1 MAYAGV
7 TLGYY
12 SSRPSVPE
20 LINNLPVEET
30 SKDYIT
36 IYDSLNQDRD
46 FSIMTHL
53 IDNGGFSYYLSDPTK
68 RFTLFAFPDSV
79 ISDEIKSSFTS
90 LDSAESRNL
99 ISIHLMDKAKL
110 WNRFAEDK
118 YIFPTYHRTQSL
130 YVNGPNMEV
139 GINGSEIFQKASVI
153 GTDNVFKN
161 GIVMVI
167 DRPLIPSNFL

>member
-1 MAYAGV
+1 MAYVGA

-12 SSRPSVPE
+12 SSRPFVPE
-20 LINNLPVEET
+20 SINYLPEEEP

-46 FSIMTHL
+46 FSIMTQL
-53 IDNGGFSYYLSDPTK
+53 IDKGDYSYLLSDPTK

-79 ISDEIKSSFTS
+79 ISEDIKSSFS
-90 LDSAESRNL
+90 YLDNAESKNL
-99 ISIHLMDKAKL
+99 IGIHLMDKAKL
-110 WNRFAEDK
+110 WHRFAEDK

-130 YVNGPNMEV
+130 YVNGPNMEI
-139 GINGSEIFQKASVI
+139 GISGSEIFQKASI
-153 GTDNVFKN
+153 LGTDNVFKN